1 MKHISIIYAFT
12 ILMLLLAGC
21 SSENEMIISHKYTV
35 VMPDDRLFNCN
46 SPDIL
51 PNSKTLTDAD
61 VAKTVVKLYQNNVQ
75 CKRSIDSIKKF
86 LEDSKKNIEAEE
98 SKDNQRQ

>member
-1 MKHISIIYAFT
+1 
-12 ILMLLLAGC
+12 MLLLAGC

-51 PNSKTLTDAD
+51 PNSKTHL
-61 VAKTVVKLYQNNVQ
+61 QMQ
-75 CKRSIDSIKKF
+75 M
-86 LEDSKKNIEAEE
+86 
-98 SKDNQRQ
+98 

>member
-1 MKHISIIYAFT
+1 
-12 ILMLLLAGC
+12 MLFR
-21 SSENEMIISHKYTV
+21 S
-35 VMPDDRLFNCN
+35 
-46 SPDIL
+46 
-51 PNSKTLTDAD
+51 TLTDAD